1 MRYFFDELP
10 LEPICKVDG
19 LTFDFNI
26 FADGEAEVSFNGDD
40 DFKIDAIRLEA
51 TSRNRTQI
59 DKNGRPCYEDRTLL
73 VDPKI
78 PELSGLFGRVSQ
90 ALRDNRATEI
100 YEALIEDEAERKA
113 GDYHDHMYEQAKER
127 RRMEAM

>member
-1 MRYFFDELP
+1 MIYKFDELP
-10 LEPICKVDG
+10 AEPIIKVDG
-19 LTFDFNI
+19 LTFDFNVF
-26 FADGEAEVSFNGDD
+26 FAGEAEISIKDDD
-40 DFKIDAIRLEA
+40 DFEIELIRLDA
-51 TSRNRTQI
+51 TSRNKPRI